1 MAIAFSQLM
10 YLLPSLLVVFVFGLL
25 IIASGQLFLAIREIA
40 LNTRKEDSQEVS
52 KYATLFAVAK
62 INNIIG
68 WLILIV
74 GTVATVMMA
83 FTGAF

>member
-1 MAIAFSQLM
+1 M

-40 LNTRKEDSQEVS
+40 LNTRQEDSKEVS
-52 KYATLFAVAK
+52 KYVTLFAVAK

-83 FTGAF
+83 LTGAF

>member
-1 MAIAFSQLM
+1 MPIEFSRLF

-40 LNTRKEDSQEVS
+40 LNTRKDDSEEVS
-52 KYATLFAVAK
+52 KYVTLFAVAK

-68 WLILIV
+68 WLILIF
-74 GTVATVMMA
+74 GTVATIMLA
-83 FTGAF
+83 FTDAF